1 MHKCGTIHF
10 EISKNIKTNIVSL
23 MNIVLGVL
31 IFLLKNLVE
40 GADANFQNNL
50 LGNEIC
56 VTL

>member
-10 EISKNIKTNIVSL
+10 KFSQNIKTDIVSL
-23 MNIVLGVL
+23 MNIILGVL